1 MMEAKIEVIGGAM
14 DGKEVQICNTSYIG
28 RDTTN
33 EIAIPTDRFISR
45 RHACLRLTPE
55 GYSLEDLASSNG
67 TFIDEQRIKGP
78 LLLIDKQVFTV
89 GRTALRIKY

>member
-1 MMEAKIEVIGGAM
+1 MMEAKIEIIGGAM
-14 DGKEVQICNTSYIG
+14 DGKEVQISNTSYIG

-45 RHACLRLTPE
+45 RHACLKLMEE
-55 GYSLEDLASSNG
+55 GYILEDLSSSNG
-67 TFIDEQRIKGP
+67 TFINEQRVQCP
-78 LLLIDKQVFTV
+78 LLLTDKQIFTV